1 MGCWKRTAL
10 AVALVT
16 THAFVCAELQPVAN
30 INDVK
35 ATASPDEAA
44 EHVPVAA
51 AASSTNGGQHDQV
64 PAENAFVSWEM
75 YGNEQPV
82 DANLRQAE
90 SLEEAQA
97 SDAKQPHGERADG
110 GSDETLN
117 EAEGHLRSALKSLLT
132 QVQEQANDNP
142 SAQLLDIDANLVETL
157 EQLIQDAVPSS
168 SELHMLESLSDD
180 LPQLAEQILDE
191 LEADHLATE
200 DDNVAPEAATTP
212 ELTEEFLD
220 LEKRIDREGFTDE
233 LVSQLQALATDQ
245 NDMYAK
251 ETLAYM
257 ELFEPHAASS
267 SSSAAIGNFTH
278 AFADLRSAAD
288 AGVMAAMNTL
298 AMLNLVDF
306 GVPRDAF
313 VTTPERHGAAEALL
327 VKLAAS
333 GDVASS
339 LAIGYRYLSGT
350 MLSPAIGL
358 RSCDTAVK
366 HYHSCA
372 ESNIHTLTD
381 QGGEKP
387 HQIVERLSE
396 EWLHSSS
403 LVSEDQLADPT
414 QRLEYYRTIAAD
426 PADPQWAEA
435 TEQIGHAYFYGD
447 EAAGV
452 EQDQQLAAQYFER
465 AADAGDVHAQA
476 NYGLMLANGAGVPQN
491 NASAFSY
498 LRAAAKQGNAF
509 AHYGLGAM
517 YLVGSTPVEKNE
529 SLAVLYFEKA
539 AELGYNE
546 AHTYLGSAY
555 MHGRG
560 VVQNGSKAFEHF
572 SLAAET
578 KSSQA
583 LFNLGV
589 VQFRGVGTPKSC
601 EQAVH
606 NFRMVALHPDVL
618 SQLPFSL
625 AKGYECYQKRDYL
638 RAFLHYR
645 LVAELGDQDAQ
656 INAAYLLEN
665 FGDAIFPQQQQAGDS
680 MIPRMGTTKTPLA
693 EAYGLYT
700 QAANLNDTEGIRK
713 TALCFYDEWGGV
725 CERNH
730 SIALERY
737 SLAAQLGD
745 SEAAFNC
752 GLMYA
757 MGDGSSRNLETAKVS
772 KLRRCCL
779 LRLFFLPTSSLVCT
793 NNCTI
798 VSRGRVDLLCA
809 VQPG

>member
-10 AVALVT
+10 TVALVAS
-16 THAFVCAELQPVAN
+16 HALVGAELLPAESSSAIRTSTSQ
-30 INDVK
+30 
-35 ATASPDEAA
+35 DETV
-44 EHVPVAA
+44 EHVPVAPE
-51 AASSTNGGQHDQV
+51 AASDQA
-64 PAENAFVSWEM
+64 PIEKAFLSWEM
-75 YGNEQPV
+75 SGNELPHDASGRQP
-82 DANLRQAE
+82 DAYAE
-90 SLEEAQA
+90 SLRNDRE
-97 SDAKQPHGERADG
+97 PLHGELRADG
-110 GSDETLN
+110 ETVN
-117 EAEGHLRSALKSLLT
+117 EAEEHLRSALGSLLT
-132 QVQEQANDNP
+132 QVQQAGENP
-142 SAQLLDIDANLVETL
+142 SVPLLDIDENVVETL
-157 EQLIQDAVPSS
+157 EQLVQDTRPTSA
-168 SELHMLESLSDD
+168 D

-191 LEADHLATE
+191 LEAVYVTE
-200 DDNVAPEAATTP
+200 SGTANGETVTAP
-212 ELTEEFLD
+212 ELTDEFLN
-220 LEKRIDREGFTDE
+220 LEKRIDREGFTKE
-233 LVSQLQALATDQ
+233 LVAQLQALATDQ
-245 NDMYAK
+245 NDVYAR

-257 ELFEPHAASS
+257 ELFEPHGAS
-267 SSSAAIGNFTH
+267 ALLRAGNFSL
-278 AFADLRSAAD
+278 AFAHLRSAVD
-288 AGVMAAMNTL
+288 AGVVSAMNTL
-298 AMLNLVDF
+298 AMLNIVDF

-313 VTTPERHGAAEALL
+313 VTTQERHSAAEALL
-327 VKLAAS
+327 VRLAVS
-333 GDVASS
+333 GDLASS

-350 MLSPAIGL
+350 MLAPSKQLQA
-358 RSCDTAVK
+358 CETAVK

-372 ESNIHTLTD
+372 ESNIQTLAD
-381 QGGEKP
+381 QGGERP

-396 EWLHSSS
+396 EWLQSSS
-403 LVSEDQLADPT
+403 LVSEDGLADPT

-435 TEQIGHAYFYGD
+435 TEQIAHAYFYGD
-447 EAAGV
+447 EAAG
-452 EQDQQLAAQYFER
+452 
-465 AADAGDVHAQA
+465 
-476 NYGLMLANGAGVPQN
+476 N
-491 NASAFSY
+491 NASAFTY
-498 LRAAAKQGNAF
+498 LRAAADQGNAF
-509 AHYGLGAM
+509 AHYGLGTM
-517 YLVGSTPVEKNE
+517 YLMGSTAVEKNE
-529 SLAVLYFEKA
+529 SLAVLYFDKA
-539 AELGYNE
+539 AALGYNE

-560 VVQNGSKAFEHF
+560 VARNASKAFKHF

-645 LVAELGDQDAQ
+645 LVAELGDEDAQ

-665 FGDAIFPQQQQAGDS
+665 FGDTILPQPTGDEAL
-680 MIPRMGTTKTPLA
+680 IPWMGTTKTPLA

-713 TALCFYDEWGGV
+713 TAMCFYDEWGGV

-752 GLMYA
+752 GLMHA
-757 MGDGSSRNLETAKVS
+757 MGVGSIRNFETAKTYYAQCSQAEFPGNVPCVIALS
-772 KLRRCCL
+772 VVDTILALQSVLQHL
-779 LRLFFLPTSSLVCT
+779 LVLGQS
-793 NNCTI
+793 
-798 VSRGRVDLLCA
+798 
-809 VQPG
+809 